1 MKKLKVGILTI
12 ICALAM
18 VMPVMAASYQESYS
32 GPIGTHIRGTLT
44 TTTDYSGGRPIAK
57 HLKILTAT
65 DKTVQTMV
73 MKYEIQGKD
82 GKRAD
87 VHENYGEF
95 EFGNINRYEFNWH
108 SNSNE
113 IGVSYTVFATHE
125 MKHNGYSHA
134 VYTSTGL

>member
-1 MKKLKVGILTI
+1 MKKFKVGILTI

-32 GPIGTHIRGTLT
+32 GPIGTYIRGTLT
-44 TTTDYSGGRPIAK
+44 VTTDYSGGRPIAK

-65 DKTVQTMV
+65 DKTVEKLIT
-73 MKYEIQGKD
+73 KYEIRNKNGEMS
-82 GKRAD
+82 D
-87 VHENYGEF
+87 VHENHGEF
-95 EFGNINRYEFNWH
+95 EVGNTNRYEFDWD
-108 SNSNE
+108 SRSNE

-125 MKHNGYSHA
+125 MRNNAYSHV